1 MPNLFLQNVIAVIWD
16 FDQTLTPDY
25 MQKPIFEHYQVEEDQ
40 FWSEVK
46 GLAKRYRDHGVAVSG
61 DIAYLNHLI
70 TYARAGVLPDLNN
83 RKLTELGAQIAF
95 FPGMPRFMS
104 VLKDHIGNHP
114 EYKKYGI
121 QVEHYIVSTGLAAM
135 IRGSAITPFV
145 DGIWGCEFIE
155 NPLPPGYLGLQAEDV
170 DACGASVINQ
180 IGYAIDNTTKTRAIF
195 EINKGT
201 NKWPQIDVNA
211 SIALEK
217 RRVPFQNM
225 IYVADGPSDV
235 PVFSLVKE
243 RGGKTYAVYPSGR
256 EKALRQVDGLLK
268 AGRVDAFGEANYEPD
283 SQTHMWLLLQ
293 AERVADRIVGA
304 REQAVRNVVS
314 EPPVHL

>member
-1 MPNLFLQNVIAVIWD
+1 MNLFLQNVIAVIWD

-25 MQKPIFEHYQVEEDQ
+25 MQKPIFEHYAVSEEQ
-40 FWSEVK
+40 FWSEVR
-46 GLAKRYRDHGVAVSG
+46 GLAGRYREQGVAVSG

-70 TYARAGVLPDLNN
+70 TYARAGVLKGLNN
-83 RKLTELGAQIAF
+83 QMLTELGARIRF
-95 FPGMPRFMS
+95 FPGMPRFMAG
-104 VLKDHIGNHP
+104 LKQHVEAHP
-114 EYKKYGI
+114 EYMKYGI
-121 QVEHYIVSTGLAAM
+121 RVEHYVVSSGLAAM
-135 IRGSAITPFV
+135 IRGSAVMPFV

-155 NPLPPGYLGLQAEDV
+155 NPLPPGYMDQKET
-170 DACGASVINQ
+170 GAGETVINQ

-201 NKWPQIDVNA
+201 NKWPEIEVNA

-243 RGGKTYAVYPSGR
+243 RGGKTYAVYPTGR
-256 EKALRQVDGLLK
+256 ERALRQVDKLLK
-268 AGRVDAFGEANYEPD
+268 DGRVDAFGEANYEPG
-283 SQTHMWLLLQ
+283 SQTYLWLRVQ
-293 AERVADRIVGA
+293 AERIARRIVAA